1 MNTYEVK
8 SNIRQRVT
16 LAIAVLSLILGNS
29 LFGLSNSLASI
40 VESYF
45 PKVTSSFSQWDY
57 LGIFSSQI
65 TVAMVFSFIKWLFE
79 KHLWRTPLINKFLGV
94 PDLNG
99 SWEGVL
105 ESSYKENDVNV
116 KVDMK
121 LEIEQS
127 WSRIK
132 CTSIFPTSKS
142 YSDLVCL
149 DYEGPKGTML
159 KFTYTNHSEN
169 INLGLPQ
176 FAGYN
181 ELRLNDAN
189 TLAGTYY
196 TQREPSTKGTIILIR
211 RDAKDDINE
220 PIRAK

>member
-8 SNIRQRVT
+8 SDIRQTVT
-16 LAIAVLSLILGNS
+16 LAIAVISLVLGNI
-29 LFGLSNSLASI
+29 LFSLSNFLAPI
-40 VESYF
+40 VESHF
-45 PKVTSSFSQWDY
+45 PGVPSFFSQWDY

-65 TVAMVFSFIKWLFE
+65 TVAMVFSLIKWLFE
-79 KHLWRTPLINKFLGV
+79 KYLWRTQLINKFLGV

-99 SWEGVL
+99 TWEGVL
-105 ESSYKENDVNV
+105 ESSYKKNGINV
-116 KVDMK
+116 KVDMT
-121 LEIEQS
+121 LEIEQT

-132 CTSIFPTSKS
+132 CTSIFPNSKS

-149 DYEGPKGTML
+149 DSEGPKGTTL
-159 KFTYTNHSEN
+159 KFTFTNHSEDLD
-169 INLGLPQ
+169 LGLPQ

-189 TLAGTYY
+189 TLDGTYY
-196 TQREPSTKGTIILIR
+196 TQREPSTKGTILLVR